1 MRQTQFF
8 NDFISQN
15 HNSSI
20 SNLEIVSELITGH
33 ELFKNK
39 MIPEIEQHFLVLLSQ
54 ADIYTLSSLTKC
66 FKKFDVFRLN
76 LMDHIEMEEKIV
88 FPYLLGNGTYNS
100 KETVEFFIEH
110 HEDYETQL
118 QQMIEEINAQLTHLS
133 CLFPF
138 RLLIL
143 KLNSFSLKLEDHGEL
158 EDVLFVI

>member
-15 HNSSI
+15 HNSSLSTI
-20 SNLEIVSELITGH
+20 EIVSELITGH

-39 MIPEIEQHFLVLLSQ
+39 MIPEIEQHFLVLLDQ
-54 ADIYTLSSLTKC
+54 ADIYTTPSLTKC
-66 FKKFDVFRLN
+66 FKQFDVFRLN
-76 LMDHIEMEEKIV
+76 LLDHIDMEEKIV
-88 FPYLLGNGTYNS
+88 FPYLLGVRSENS
-100 KETVEFFIEH
+100 QEVVECFINN
-110 HEDYETQL
+110 HEDYEIQL

-133 CLFPF
+133 SLFPF